1 MTIDA
6 DPAPHPGASTVAPD
20 LDALW
25 AAVVSDARNQIG
37 DTSWDSWLGVLRP
50 VGVGPQRI
58 AVDAPHHAR
67 TWIEARLFPLLAA
80 SASRVLQRHVR
91 VVYAPGTGEARPGR
105 PRRPSRRGAE
115 ARSTADLL
123 PDHLLERTDPSPPA
137 TLLPPRS
144 TIAAVP
150 AALLCSRGREDAALT
165 GRHARYAQHPSLHPG
180 ELTPRDVL
188 CAATLYAAA
197 THHTTA
203 STTDRDLSTTAAAL
217 WRALDPDRRGDRR
230 PGWDALRS
238 LRSGLTRISAYWAA
252 HVPGTRLEI
261 AVEPGE
267 WIPAHDA
274 PAGFGSG
281 GRRPTIRITLP
292 PVALAALRG
301 WQRKGWRG
309 RPPDGYALLRLD
321 HLRRIRCASEL
332 STYVIFDSLP
342 AQDARGRRLA
352 LRELPAAR
360 EAGGSRRTL
369 RLSGTGIGELGERL
383 GIRHARRNRRAQ
395 RLMLNL
401 LRLAGEV
408 APERFGR
415 PAVRI
420 TGTGV
425 VELVVPLRDTSQPRA
440 ADDRDALQD
449 IADRQLRRAIA
460 EAGVLV
466 AFPEHLAT
474 SSGRGPPAR

>member
-6 DPAPHPGASTVAPD
+6 TPAPHPDAGAAAPE

-25 AAVVSDARNQIG
+25 AAVVSDARAQIG
-37 DTSWDSWLGVLRP
+37 DASWDSWLSVLRL

-67 TWIEARLFPLLAA
+67 TWIEARLFPLLGA
-80 SASRVLQRHVR
+80 SASRVLHRPVR
-91 VVYAPGTGEARPGR
+91 VVYAPGTEKARPGR
-105 PRRPSRRGAE
+105 PGRPSGRGAP
-115 ARSTADLL
+115 ARRTADLL
-123 PDHLLERTDPSPPA
+123 PDHLLERADPSPPA
-137 TLLPPRS
+137 TLLPARS

-165 GRHARYAQHPSLHPG
+165 GRHARYAQHPSLRPG

-197 THHTTA
+197 THHTAASPPDRELCTTA
-203 STTDRDLSTTAAAL
+203 SAL

-238 LRSGLTRISAYWAA
+238 LRSGLTRISAFWAVHA
-252 HVPGTRLEI
+252 PGTRLEI
-261 AVEPGE
+261 AVEPGA
-267 WIPAHDA
+267 WLPAHEA

-281 GRRPTIRITLP
+281 GRRPTIRIALP
-292 PVALAALRG
+292 PVALAALRS

-352 LRELPAAR
+352 LRDLPAAR

-369 RLSGTGIGELGERL
+369 RLSGAGIGELGDRL

-420 TGTGV
+420 TGAGV
-425 VELVVPLRDTSQPRA
+425 VELVVPLRDSSEPRT
-440 ADDRDALQD
+440 ADDRNALQD
-449 IADRQLRRAIA
+449 IVDRQLRLAIA
-460 EAGVLV
+460 DAGALI

-474 SSGRGPPAR
+474 SSGRGPPGR